1 MHNKYTIEHHET
13 LFGIVCDLKHA
24 WEDIR
29 SEAFRANTIEELESL
44 LIEAPLYDAW
54 LSLIGRNPLI
64 SFESMWEIA
73 SALGKEVDRIAEE
86 LLQFC

>member
-1 MHNKYTIEHHET
+1 MYNKYTIEHQDT
-13 LFGIVCDLKHA
+13 LFGIVSDLKHA
-24 WEDIR
+24 WADIR
-29 SEAFRANTIEELESL
+29 SEAFMANTIEELESL

-54 LSLIGRNPLI
+54 LSLIKRNPLI